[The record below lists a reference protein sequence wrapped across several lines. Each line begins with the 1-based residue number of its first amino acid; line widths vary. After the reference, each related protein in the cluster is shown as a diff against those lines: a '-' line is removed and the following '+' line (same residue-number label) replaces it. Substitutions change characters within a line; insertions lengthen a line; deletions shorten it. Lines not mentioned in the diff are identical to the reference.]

1 MYVLRQLTL
10 LDSASFVEVGGASVT
25 IRAFQIAVWVS
36 LSMDAVLEENAPR
49 FSAILDTGHNH
60 NFSIQEWQVIEWAR
74 VRPNSLA
81 RLGEVRVNRQEVPL
95 LAAFL
100 WIHRNRSGRSELLPR
115 PYRMALPQG
124 IAMYPDGTPDAPRL
138 PLLGLRGLLSNKL
151 RLTIDGANRLVSLR
165 S

>member
-1 MYVLRQLTL
+1 MYILRQWPFS
-10 LDSASFVEVGGASVT
+10 DAASFVEVADESVA

-36 LSMDAVLEENAPR
+36 VTVREVLEEDAPR
-49 FSAILDTGHNH
+49 FPAILDTGHNH
-60 NFSIQEWQVIEWAR
+60 NFSIQERQVIEWAR

-100 WIHRNRSGRSELLPR
+100 WIHRNRSGRSELLPQ

-124 IAMYPDGTPDAPRL
+124 IAMYPEGMPGAPRL
-138 PLLGLRGLLSNKL
+138 PLLGLRGLVSNKL